1 MRFGH
6 DPIRITASTIHR
18 IHHTEDIMGRK
29 VTIFIGILFAA
40 TLLASNTAPARDTGQ
55 KALPDNIAA
64 KSGLRESYGKLPL
77 YFIKNNGQIN
87 GKVRFYEK
95 SAGHAVYFTDDGLYI
110 NLLKRTANAGNG
122 ITGPQTPDSNI
133 QSEVIRLGLSGS
145 VRAPE
150 ITPVNRQEGKFNYF
164 IGNDSGGWR
173 TGIPAY
179 GALVYKNVYNGVD
192 VKYYGNNSELE
203 YDVIVRPGAD
213 PRAVKFFYEGVKGLK
228 AGKDGTL
235 EIALSHGTITQKRPF
250 IYQTINNRKVEVEGG
265 FELLGTESGRHSYGF
280 QVASYDKGRDLIID
294 PSLVFST
301 YLGGGSYDYGNS
313 VAVDSSGSAYIVG
326 HTASTNFPLAGTPIQ
341 GTKAGVYDVFVAK
354 LNPAGNALVY
364 STYLGGG
371 AVDGDSVGRGIAV
384 DSSGNAY
391 ITGSTDSANFPL
403 ASPLYGTN
411 AGISDAFITKINST
425 GSGLLYSTYLGGTR
439 QDSGQDIALDSWGN
453 VYITGNTTSADFPT
467 VSPLQAHQIQT
478 QTDLYGQTTYIGDAF
493 VAKLNPAGSALSY
506 STFLGGTS
514 YDFSTSIAVRIAADP
529 YGNLTGG
536 VYVTGYTSSTNFP
549 TALPFYATNS
559 GASDVFV
566 TKYNPS
572 GSALAYSTYLGGAA
586 SDYGFAI
593 AVDPAGNAYITG
605 STYSTNFPTAT
616 PIYGPRIDP
625 YGGYPGDAFVTKLN
639 ASGSALSYSTYLG
652 GTAQDYG
659 YGIAVDNSGNA
670 YVTGYTSSINFPM
683 SYPLYSTLNGGY
695 GYDAFVTK
703 LNPAGTALSFS
714 TYLGGSGN
722 DYGRSIV
729 VDGSE
734 NAYVAGDTYSTN
746 FPTAAPAHPAN
757 AGLLDVFAAKVS
769 TKVQSDLV
777 VSSLTAPV
785 AARAGLSVSVSYT
798 VTNNGAGASSASY
811 VKFYLSTDT
820 TIAAS
825 DIYLGQRSVGGL
837 ASGASS
843 SATTSLLIPQ
853 SVTLGTYYIG
863 AIADATNTNTESN
876 ESNNTRASSAVAV
889 SGSIDL
895 VVSVLSGPASV
906 TKIITFN
913 LSNTVKNNGTGASNG
928 SYTRF
933 YLSTDTNI
941 TTSDIYIGQRYVVS
955 LASGASS
962 SASSPVTISA
972 TTTSGTYY
980 IGAIADATN
989 TNPEYNESN
998 NRKYYGPVTV
1008 TE

>member
-1 MRFGH
+1 
-6 DPIRITASTIHR
+6 
-18 IHHTEDIMGRK
+18 
-29 VTIFIGILFAA
+29 
-40 TLLASNTAPARDTGQ
+40 
-55 KALPDNIAA
+55 
-64 KSGLRESYGKLPL
+64 
-77 YFIKNNGQIN
+77 
-87 GKVRFYEK
+87 
-95 SAGHAVYFTDDGLYI
+95 
-110 NLLKRTANAGNG
+110 
-122 ITGPQTPDSNI
+122 
-133 QSEVIRLGLSGS
+133 
-145 VRAPE
+145 
-150 ITPVNRQEGKFNYF
+150 
-164 IGNDSGGWR
+164 
-173 TGIPAY
+173 
-179 GALVYKNVYNGVD
+179 
-192 VKYYGNNSELE
+192 
-203 YDVIVRPGAD
+203 
-213 PRAVKFFYEGVKGLK
+213 
-228 AGKDGTL
+228 
-235 EIALSHGTITQKRPF
+235 
-250 IYQTINNRKVEVEGG
+250 
-265 FELLGTESGRHSYGF
+265 
-280 QVASYDKGRDLIID
+280 
-294 PSLVFST
+294 
-301 YLGGGSYDYGNS
+301 
-313 VAVDSSGSAYIVG
+313 
-326 HTASTNFPLAGTPIQ
+326 
-341 GTKAGVYDVFVAK
+341 
-354 LNPAGNALVY
+354 
-364 STYLGGG
+364 
-371 AVDGDSVGRGIAV
+371 
-384 DSSGNAY
+384 
-391 ITGSTDSANFPL
+391 
-403 ASPLYGTN
+403 
-411 AGISDAFITKINST
+411 
-425 GSGLLYSTYLGGTR
+425 
-439 QDSGQDIALDSWGN
+439 
-453 VYITGNTTSADFPT
+453 
-467 VSPLQAHQIQT
+467 
-478 QTDLYGQTTYIGDAF
+478 
-493 VAKLNPAGSALSY
+493 
-506 STFLGGTS
+506 
-514 YDFSTSIAVRIAADP
+514 
-529 YGNLTGG
+529 
-536 VYVTGYTSSTNFP
+536 
-549 TALPFYATNS
+549 
-559 GASDVFV
+559 FV

-853 SVTLGTYYIG
+853 SVTPGTYYIG

-913 LSNTVKNNGTGASNG
+913 LSNTVKNNG
-928 SYTRF
+928 
-933 YLSTDTNI
+933 
-941 TTSDIYIGQRYVVS
+941 
-955 LASGASS
+955 
-962 SASSPVTISA
+962 
-972 TTTSGTYY
+972 
-980 IGAIADATN
+980 
-989 TNPEYNESN
+989 
-998 NRKYYGPVTV
+998 
-1008 TE
+1008 